1 MVLEDL
7 VSGLP
12 VSWAA
17 GSRPRPGLEVDGV
30 CHDSRRVEPG
40 DLFVT
45 WRGDHWDGASFV
57 EEAARRG
64 AVAVLTDP
72 RAPVPLLPWLV
83 APEPRSLLAPLASRV
98 YQHPDRE
105 LLMVGVTGTNGKST
119 TVALIAALLDEA
131 GCPSALLGTL
141 GYRFRDLDFGGERT
155 TPEASDLHRV
165 LRRAHDAGAM
175 AAVMEV
181 SSHAL
186 VQGRVDCAAFD
197 LAVFLNLT
205 RDHLDFHPTMEDY
218 FSAKASL
225 FERLEDDGRA
235 VISIDGPW
243 GERLAA
249 LHPRA
254 LTFGERG
261 AVRFVDLRLSTSGI
275 VARVAAPRGE
285 ITIASRLLGAYNAQN
300 LLAAVAAAEALELDS
315 EVYGPA
321 LGRFERVPG
330 RMQPVERGQSFPVV
344 VDYAHTDGAVRA
356 ALQAMR
362 GLTEE
367 RRLIVVFGCGGD
379 RDRGKRPL
387 MGRAA
392 GELADYAILT
402 SDNPRSEDPLAIL
415 RAIEEGIAEVPGAR
429 WEVVPDRR
437 AAIRR
442 GVELAAEGG
451 SLLIAGKGHERVQLV
466 KDQRLP
472 FVDHDEAAKAIEEV
486 LGTGDQRRGSDSGDG
501 RTS

>member
-17 GSRPRPGLEVDGV
+17 GSRPRPGLEVAGV

-83 APEPRSLLAPLASRV
+83 APQPRTLLAPLASRV

-119 TVALIAALLDEA
+119 TVSLISALLEEA

-141 GYRFRDLDFGGERT
+141 GYKFRDLDFGGERT

-186 VQGRVDCAAFD
+186 VQGRVDCASFD

-205 RDHLDFHPTMEDY
+205 RDHLDFHGTMEDY
-218 FSAKASL
+218 FAAKASL

-235 VISIDGPW
+235 VISIDGEW

-254 LTFGERG
+254 LTFGGRG
-261 AVRFVDLRLSTSGI
+261 AVRFADLRLSTSGI
-275 VARVAAPRGE
+275 AARVATPRGE
-285 ITIASRLLGAYNAQN
+285 VAIQSRLLGAYNAEN
-300 LLAAVAAAEALELDS
+300 LLAAVAAAEALELDPA
-315 EVYGPA
+315 VYGPA
-321 LGRFERVPG
+321 LARFERVPG
-330 RMQPVERGQSFPVV
+330 RMNPVDRGQSFPVV
-344 VDYAHTDGAVRA
+344 VDYAHTDGALRA

-362 GLTEE
+362 GLTSG
-367 RRLIVVFGCGGD
+367 RLVVVFGCGGD

-402 SDNPRSEDPLAIL
+402 TDNPRSEDPLAIL
-415 RAIEEGIAEVPGAR
+415 RAIEEGIAAVEGAQ

-442 GVELAAEGG
+442 GVELAAAGG

-466 KDQRLP
+466 GDQKLP
-472 FVDHDEAAKAIEEV
+472 FVDFDQAAAAIDEIIGAANGK
-486 LGTGDQRRGSDSGDG
+486 RGSSGGDG
-501 RTS
+501 LAS